1 MHYMKSNYN
10 DAMLHLLGGDSSF
23 TEPSSVPIPDGLNQ
37 LLEAGFEERNGQVAR
52 STTVKSCS

>member
-52 STTVKSCS
+52 RVF